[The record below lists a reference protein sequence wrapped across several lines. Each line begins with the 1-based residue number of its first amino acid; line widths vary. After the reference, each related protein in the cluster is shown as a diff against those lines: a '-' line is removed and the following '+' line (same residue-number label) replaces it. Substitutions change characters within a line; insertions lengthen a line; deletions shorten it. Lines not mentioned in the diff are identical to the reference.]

1 MRHLRDNKGRKAL
14 QRMKDHIV
22 DIPNHNDQDKTIFD
36 LVLKSLYENAHKTSL
51 HLEGEIF
58 SPHNVKLNRKD
69 ADRIW
74 NIITGSGWVVP
85 SVGFGNAG
93 KLELT
98 KAGYQFMIQFGS
110 YKQYLDTVESQLKQ
124 QQTIVVPISIQ
135 EDSAMDKPI
144 EISKGKE

>member
-1 MRHLRDNKGRKAL
+1 MRHLRNPKGKKAL
-14 QRMKDHIV
+14 QRIKNQV
-22 DIPNHNDQDKTIFD
+22 TDIPSHAEQDKTIFD
-36 LVLKSLYENAHKTSL
+36 LVLKSLYENANKTAL

-58 SPHNVKLNRKD
+58 VPHNVKLNQKD
-69 ADRIW
+69 SDRVW
-74 NIITGSGWVVP
+74 NILTSSGWVIP

-135 EDSAMDKPI
+135 EDSTIDKPI
-144 EISKGKE
+144 EISKGKG